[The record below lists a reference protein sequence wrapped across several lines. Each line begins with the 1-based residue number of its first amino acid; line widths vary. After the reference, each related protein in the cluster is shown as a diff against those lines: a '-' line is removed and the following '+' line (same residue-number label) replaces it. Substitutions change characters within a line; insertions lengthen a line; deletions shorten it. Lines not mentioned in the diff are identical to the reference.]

1 MTAPVDTTAGPT
13 ALVVDDEPQMTII
26 IEYALQTQGFTV
38 LTAHDGATALNLLRT
53 RAVDLV
59 VLDVM
64 MPAMDGITLCG
75 RIRARSDVPVMLL
88 TALSQHE
95 DVIVGLE
102 NGADDYVTKPFHP
115 REVALRAQ
123 ALVRRHRRGSGAAIR
138 VGRLVID
145 PVTQSATLGRHRLD
159 LPFTEFKL
167 LSHLASRR
175 GVPQSWQDL
184 LREVWGA
191 TDLLGGRDVVKST
204 VYRLRSR
211 LAGVPGGSAYIHT
224 LRGVGYLMPDLPVEG
239 RDGDPDL
246 PVDARD
252 GGPAGEPGGTPA
264 G

>member
-1 MTAPVDTTAGPT
+1 MTVETRTAVGPT
-13 ALVVDDEPQMTII
+13 VLVVDDEPQMTII
-26 IEYALQTQGFTV
+26 IEFALETQGFTV

-64 MPAMDGITLCG
+64 MPAMDGLTLCG

-88 TALSQHE
+88 TALSQHD
-95 DVIVGLE
+95 DVIAGLE
-102 NGADDYVTKPFHP
+102 HGADDYVTKPFHP

-123 ALVRRHRRGSGAAIR
+123 ALVRRHRRGSGAALR

-145 PVTQSATLGRHRLD
+145 PVAQSASLGPHRLD

-167 LSHLASRR
+167 LTHLASRR

-184 LREVWGA
+184 LREVWG
-191 TDLLGGRDVVKST
+191 TSDLLGGRDVVKST

-211 LAGVPGGSAYIHT
+211 LAGVPGGAAYIRT
-224 LRGVGYLMPDLPVEG
+224 LRGVGYLMPDLSADDEG
-239 RDGDPDL
+239 AEG
-246 PVDARD
+246 AE
-252 GGPAGEPGGTPA
+252 GGPTAVPDGPPA

>member
-1 MTAPVDTTAGPT
+1 MTAPAETAAGPT

-26 IEYALQTQGFTV
+26 IEFALQTQGFTV

-64 MPAMDGITLCG
+64 MPAMDGLTLCG

-88 TALSQHE
+88 TALSQQD
-95 DVIVGLE
+95 DVIAGLE
-102 NGADDYVTKPFHP
+102 HGADDYVTKPFHP

-123 ALVRRHRRGSGAAIR
+123 ALVRRHRKGSGVAIR

-145 PVTQSATLGRHRLD
+145 PVAQSAALGPYRLD

-167 LSHLASRR
+167 LTHLAARR

-184 LREVWGA
+184 LREVWGT

-211 LAGVPGGSAYIHT
+211 LAGVPGGSAYIRT
-224 LRGVGYLMPDLPVEG
+224 LRGVGYLMPDVPM
-239 RDGDPDL
+239 
-246 PVDARD
+246 DASED
-252 GGPAGEPGGTPA
+252 EPAG
-264 G
+264 